1 MQQPQTRP
9 LLGDSVSS
17 TTSPNARRSN
27 PVAVLTHQQLQQ
39 LQQLQAQNST
49 GQPLTFALQQSSSNT
64 QEQGNGSNTGNH
76 IVYLNQ
82 LSQLNQNTINPTG
95 TGMGLP
101 PAGPAFGVGLN
112 MGMPLSLLNTSLTSL
127 TSNVITTS
135 NPLLNIGLSGINP
148 GLNTLNA
155 LNTSL
160 NSNLPS
166 NSISNGLAGL
176 AQDINAINSGI
187 NRLNTLNSSAINS
200 GLSNINS
207 GLTSVNPALTNLNS
221 NLNQNFTTLNANV
234 GEANSGISNLN
245 TLNTSHST
253 STSTI
258 NQQNFNRSLNV
269 LATGLTSNNLNSCNT
284 SFPFQ
289 TIQSIQ
295 NLAPHIVGSSVA
307 QVPISQHP
315 NSSVAS
321 ISHNSNLATAL
332 SSNVFTSTSSTPIL
346 STTASANQQSNV
358 SHNQNIHL
366 GTMHTSQPAVSATIS
381 HFSTNDP
388 TNTLSHV
395 SHTSGFQAQRQFAQ
409 APNSGLSASIN
420 IGGNQT
426 TNTVKTVQNIQTQ
439 NVSSP
444 GSPFSIPLKSP
455 ASNIAPPTPSPSPNR
470 LLLRSPASNSIQSN
484 RNSPSPVA
492 TSTANSNFSMQLQ
505 SPMQSPLS
513 VGPIQSPAPS
523 PYPPAKSPHH
533 LGTGNSLNSRS
544 PAPGGSPGP
553 PVVRP
558 NTPILQQGMQV
569 LQIIGT
575 PQGYQQTSSQLV
587 TRAHLFG
594 NQQIQI
600 ATAKP
605 AKQPPQIL
613 PKPPNQ
619 QGVATQQ
626 KQRVTTTITNQVI
639 NYFIQLQLHELNRF
653 YYTVCAFNII

>member
-17 TTSPNARRSN
+17 TTSPTTRRGNS
-27 PVAVLTHQQLQQ
+27 VTVLTHQQLQQ
-39 LQQLQAQNST
+39 IQQLQAHNST
-49 GQPLTFALQQSSSNT
+49 GQQLTFALQQSSNNG
-64 QEQGNGSNTGNH
+64 QDQANGSATGNH

-82 LSQLNQNTINPTG
+82 LSQLNQNTINQSG

-101 PAGPAFGVGLN
+101 PAGPTFGVGLN
-112 MGMPLSLLNTSLTSL
+112 MGLPLSLLNTSLTSL

-135 NPLLNIGLSGINP
+135 NPLLNIGLPSSINP
-148 GLNTLNA
+148 GITTVNTDLNTLNA
-155 LNTSL
+155 INSTL

-166 NSISNGLAGL
+166 NSITNGLAGL

-187 NRLNTLNSSAINS
+187 NRLNTLNSS

-207 GLTSVNPALTNLNS
+207 GLSA
-221 NLNQNFTTLNANV
+221 NLNQNFATLNANV
-234 GEANSGISNLN
+234 GENNSGLSNLSSH
-245 TLNTSHST
+245 TSQS
-253 STSTI
+253 SSSI
-258 NQQNFNRSLNV
+258 NQNFSRSLNV
-269 LATGLTSNNLNSCNT
+269 LAGITPSSLNSCNT
-284 SFPFQ
+284 NFPFQ

-295 NLAPHIVGSSVA
+295 SIAPHIVGSSVN
-307 QVPISQHP
+307 QVPSSAIQQHS
-315 NSSVAS
+315 NSSGVS
-321 ISHNSNLATAL
+321 ISHSSNLAL
-332 SSNVFTSTSSTPIL
+332 SSNVYTSTSNTPIL
-346 STTASANQQSNV
+346 STTASANQSSNV
-358 SHNQNIHL
+358 THNQSIHL
-366 GTMHTSQPAVSATIS
+366 GVMHTNQPNVSAS
-381 HFSTNDP
+381 HFSTVNDSI
-388 TNTLSHV
+388 NTLSHISAIGS
-395 SHTSGFQAQRQFAQ
+395 SHNTGFQQRQFSQAQ
-409 APNSGLSASIN
+409 NSNLGSIN
-420 IGGNQT
+420 ISGNQT
-426 TNTVKTVQNIQTQ
+426 SNTVKTVQNIQSQ

-444 GSPFSIPLKSP
+444 GSPFSMPLKSP

-470 LLLRSPASNSIQSN
+470 VLLRSPASNSIQSN

-492 TSTANSNFSMQLQ
+492 TSNSNFSMQLQ
-505 SPMQSPLS
+505 SPMQSPMS
-513 VGPIQSPAPS
+513 VGQIQSPAPS

-533 LGTGNSLNSRS
+533 LGSNTTLNNRS

-575 PQGYQQTSSQLV
+575 PQGYQQASSQLV
-587 TRAHLFG
+587 TRTHLFG

-600 ATAKP
+600 AATKP

-639 NYFIQLQLHELNRF
+639 
-653 YYTVCAFNII
+653 

>member
-17 TTSPNARRSN
+17 TTSPTTRRSN

-49 GQPLTFALQQSSSNT
+49 GQPLTFTLQQSSNNG
-64 QEQGNGSNTGNH
+64 QEQGNGSATANH

-82 LSQLNQNTINPTG
+82 LSQLNQNTINQSG

-101 PAGPAFGVGLN
+101 PATPTFGVGLN
-112 MGMPLSLLNTSLTSL
+112 MGLPLSLLNTSLTSL

-135 NPLLNIGLSGINP
+135 NPLLNIGLPNINP

-155 LNTSL
+155 LNSTL

-166 NSISNGLAGL
+166 NSISNGLPGL
-176 AQDINAINSGI
+176 TQDINAINSGV
-187 NRLNTLNSSAINS
+187 NRLNTSINS

-207 GLTSVNPALTNLNS
+207 SLNSVNPTLTNINS
-221 NLNQNFTTLNANV
+221 NINQNFTTLNANV
-234 GEANSGISNLN
+234 GENNSGLSNLG
-245 TLNTSHST
+245 TLNANQHST
-253 STSTI
+253 STSNI
-258 NQQNFNRSLNV
+258 NQQNFNRSLIQ
-269 LATGLTSNNLNSCNT
+269 SCNT

-295 NLAPHIVGSSVA
+295 NIAPHIVGSNVT
-307 QVPISQHP
+307 QVPISQHS
-315 NSSVAS
+315 NSSGAS
-321 ISHNSNLATAL
+321 IC
-332 SSNVFTSTSSTPIL
+332 SNVFTSTSNTPIL
-346 STTASANQQSNV
+346 STTASTNQSPNVSINQSIHLSTIHANQPQASVANM
-358 SHNQNIHL
+358 
-366 GTMHTSQPAVSATIS
+366 T
-381 HFSTNDP
+381 HFTTANDP
-388 TNTLSHV
+388 ISTLTHV
-395 SHTSGFQAQRQFAQ
+395 SNMATHGANFQTQRQFNQ
-409 APNSGLSASIN
+409 TPNSGLGGSIN
-420 IGGNQT
+420 IGSSNQT
-426 TNTVKTVQNIQTQ
+426 TNTVKTVQNMQTQ

-492 TSTANSNFSMQLQ
+492 TSNTNSNFNIQLQ
-505 SPMQSPLS
+505 SPMQSPMS
-513 VGPIQSPAPS
+513 AGPIQSPAPS

-533 LGTGNSLNSRS
+533 LGSSNTLNNRS

-575 PQGYQQTSSQLV
+575 PQGYQQASSQLV

-600 ATAKP
+600 ATSKP

-619 QGVATQQ
+619 QGVVTPQ
-626 KQRVTTTITNQVI
+626 KQRVTTTITNQVM
-639 NYFIQLQLHELNRF
+639 YFKIKLNI
-653 YYTVCAFNII
+653 YNNSILVNL